1 MMPLWVVLL
10 SSGLAASDSRSYGFP
25 SGKACG
31 TAVNLGLP
39 TSPGAN
45 LSAPLDVLR
54 TLASQPSTLLCNNG
68 HGLLIAP
75 YPFDY
80 CDHGSVG
87 NNSQLQSSNAGSN
100 SHAGIFTA
108 AQQQH
113 AARSSQLA
121 ARLHVC
127 IGSLGEDDGDPFGE
141 DEGDPRHIEALSVD
155 PVTGNGR
162 FDRVVFLRGRR
173 DPASSNFDVVTPIWP
188 PRAGLELG
196 PRADGHLTP
205 ALLDTQEPWWDTPLL
220 RLFVQVLSD
229 VLPELVLYLASY
241 RKMRCVAVGR
251 HSQGHPLFH
260 DDC

>member
-1 MMPLWVVLL
+1 MPLWVVLL

-87 NNSQLQSSNAGSN
+87 NNSQFAE
-100 SHAGIFTA
+100 TA
-108 AQQQH
+108 RGQGAPS
-113 AARSSQLA
+113 A
-121 ARLHVC
+121 
-127 IGSLGEDDGDPFGE
+127 E
-141 DEGDPRHIEALSVD
+141 
-155 PVTGNGR
+155 
-162 FDRVVFLRGRR
+162 GRR
-173 DPASSNFDVVTPIWP
+173 
-188 PRAGLELG
+188 L
-196 PRADGHLTP
+196 
-205 ALLDTQEPWWDTPLL
+205 
-220 RLFVQVLSD
+220 
-229 VLPELVLYLASY
+229 
-241 RKMRCVAVGR
+241 
-251 HSQGHPLFH
+251 
-260 DDC
+260 